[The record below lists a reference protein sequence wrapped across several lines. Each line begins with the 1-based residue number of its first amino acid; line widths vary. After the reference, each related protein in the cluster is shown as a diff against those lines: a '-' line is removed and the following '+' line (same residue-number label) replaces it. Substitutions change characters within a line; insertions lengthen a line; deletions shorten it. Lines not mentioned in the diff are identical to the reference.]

1 MINVVKSIIDIDKQ
15 ANERLEKA
23 VNEKE
28 EIIEKQRKK
37 QKNKRKARAGCY
49 K

>member
-15 ANERLEKA
+15 ANERLEKT

-28 EIIEKQRKK
+28 EIIEKAKEETKK
-37 QKNKRKARAGCY
+37 IRKARAGCY